1 MRRTS
6 FAHWPCQIARTMD
19 LLGDWWTPLV
29 LREACYGLRRFDEF
43 QQELGIARTTLSD
56 RLGRLVAEGLMEKRV
71 YQTEPTRHEY
81 VLTEKGE
88 DFFPVLVAMMRW
100 GDRWLNGPEGPPV
113 VLHHEA
119 CGHDTDPDAL
129 CTACGERLA
138 ISDMAM
144 RPGPGYPARLLER
157 PDIKRRFTR
166 VGPGHSQRSGAS
178 AATAE

>member
-29 LREACYGLRRFDEF
+29 LREAYYGLRRFDEF
-43 QQELGIARTTLSD
+43 QQGLGIARTTLSD
-56 RLGRLVAEGLMEKRV
+56 RLGRLVEEGLLEKQV
-71 YQTEPTRHEY
+71 YQTEPTRYEY
-81 VLTEKGE
+81 VLTEKGQ

-119 CGHDTDPDAL
+119 CGHDTEPDAL
-129 CTACGERLA
+129 CSACGERLA
-138 ISDMAM
+138 VADMSM
-144 RPGPGYPARLLER
+144 HPGPGYPARLIER
-157 PDIKRRFTR
+157 PDIKARFERVAPGRTR
-166 VGPGHSQRSGAS
+166 EADETV
-178 AATAE
+178 